1 MKAIQLQQQLP
12 IFWKG
17 IKVKFIDWDSLNFG
31 GKIKIKINMAFIQVD
46 ISELS
51 N

>member
-1 MKAIQLQQQLP
+1 MNTNQLQQQKP

-17 IKVKFIDWDSLNFG
+17 KQVKFIKWESLNFG
-31 GKIKIKINMAFIQVD
+31 GKIKIKINRAFIQVD

>member
-1 MKAIQLQQQLP
+1 MKSSKLNQGQP

-17 IKVKFIDWDSLNFG
+17 NLCKFIKWETLNFG
-31 GKIKIKINMAFIQVD
+31 GKIKIKINKSFIEVD
-46 ISELS
+46 ISELT